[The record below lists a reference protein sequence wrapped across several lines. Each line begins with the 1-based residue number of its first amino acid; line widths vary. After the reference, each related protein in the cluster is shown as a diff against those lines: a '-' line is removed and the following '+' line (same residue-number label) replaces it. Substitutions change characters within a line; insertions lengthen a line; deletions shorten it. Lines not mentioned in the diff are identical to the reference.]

1 MNRILS
7 RAGSLCLFLLSLC
20 FAVPKPSSKAIAA
33 SGKVNITSYD
43 CTYNSETGKY
53 DCEVEGINSTDN
65 YMHSLLL
72 VAVDNFKSYSPLE
85 DDNIFVD
92 SLVMPGESFIMKYQA
107 ERNIEQD
114 IAYFEPVFFGG
125 TINEQMILEK
135 DIEYKAH
142 SISHNVAE
150 SEYWCY
156 YDLQFNNDLVSKWSE
171 NGLQHI
177 IYYSLRLFLNYD
189 GVDYCVACE
198 HYNKS
203 NKIIT
208 AKLVYKEEIDT
219 DKITISNALL
229 YVVGDLTTKESSLYD
244 GLGMT
249 LLILGIM
256 AATGIAIPIIA
267 IPTFFIVRGIKRS
280 RKKQ

>member
-1 MNRILS
+1 M
-7 RAGSLCLFLLSLC
+7 FLLSLC
-20 FAVPKPSSKAIAA
+20 FVVPKPSSKAIAA
-33 SGKVNITSYD
+33 SEEVNITSFD

-65 YMHSLLL
+65 YMRSLSL
-72 VAVDNFKSYSPLE
+72 VTVDNFKSYSPLE
-85 DDNIFVD
+85 DDNIFVN
-92 SLVMPGESFIMKYQA
+92 SLVMPGEYFIMNYQA

-125 TINEQMILEK
+125 TINERMILEK

-142 SISHNVAE
+142 SISHDVAE

-156 YDLQFNNDLVSKWSE
+156 YDLQFNKDLINGWSY
-171 NGLQHI
+171 N
-177 IYYSLRLFLNYD
+177 SLRLFLNYD

-198 HYNKS
+198 YHKKP

-219 DKITISNALL
+219 DKITISNALF
-229 YVVGDLTTKESSLYD
+229 YVIEDSTTKEFDLYD

-256 AATGIAIPIIA
+256 AATGIAMPIIA
-267 IPTFFIVRGIKRS
+267 IPTFFIVRGINRR

>member
-1 MNRILS
+1 MRKL
-7 RAGSLCLFLLSLC
+7 LLLSCLLLTSLPILLPTIKL
-20 FAVPKPSSKAIAA
+20 AVKASASSDQ
-33 SGKVNITSYD
+33 VNITSFD

-65 YMHSLLL
+65 YMRSLSL
-72 VAVDNFKSYSPLE
+72 VTVDNFKSYSPLE
-85 DDNIFVD
+85 DDNIFVN
-92 SLVMPGESFIMKYQA
+92 SLVMPGEYFIMKYQA

-125 TINEQMILEK
+125 TINERMILEK

-142 SISHNVAE
+142 SISHDVAE

-156 YDLQFNNDLVSKWSE
+156 YDLQFNKDLINGWSY
-171 NGLQHI
+171 N
-177 IYYSLRLFLNYD
+177 SLRLFLNYD

-198 HYNKS
+198 YYKKP

-219 DKITISNALL
+219 DKITISNALF
-229 YVVGDLTTKESSLYD
+229 YVIEDSTTKEFDLYD

-256 AATGIAIPIIA
+256 AATGIAMPIIA
-267 IPTFFIVRGIKRS
+267 IPTFFIVRGINRR